1 MLTEIEFIQK
11 MKNDLE
17 TLGVIPGGTLLVH
30 SSLKSLGEVP
40 GGPETVILGLLEA
53 LGPEGTLLVPALSYA
68 SVTMDNPVFDVKN
81 TPCCIGTIPEHF
93 RTRNGTLRSVNPTH
107 SVCGTGKNA
116 ISFLRD
122 HYLDKTPVGPHSPFR
137 LLKEVGGQILM
148 LGCGLRP
155 NTSMHGVEELVE
167 PPYLFRQMVTYQIIH
182 ADGRISEM
190 ECRRHNFADWEQRY
204 DRVENVL
211 SGNELRRGKVLQAD
225 CYLIDTVALWEKA
238 CQKLQEEPFYF
249 VAPR

>member
-1 MLTEIEFIQK
+1 MMNKNEFIQK
-11 MKNDLE
+11 MKSDLE
-17 TLGVIPGGTLLVH
+17 SLGVVPGGTLLVH

-40 GGPETVILGLLEA
+40 GGPETVIQGLLEA

-68 SVTMDNPVFDVKN
+68 SVTIDNPVFDVKN
-81 TPCCIGTIPEHF
+81 TSCCIGAIPEYF
-93 RTRNGTLRSVNPTH
+93 RTRNGTLRSVHPTH

-116 ISFLRD
+116 VAFLRD
-122 HYLDKTPVGPHSPFR
+122 HYMDNTPVGSHSPFR
-137 LLKEVGGQILM
+137 LLMNARGQILM

-167 PPYLFRQMVTYQIIH
+167 PGYLFRQMVTYQIIH
-182 ADGRISEM
+182 ADGRTSEM
-190 ECRRHNFADWEQRY
+190 ECRRHNFAGWEQRY

-211 SGNELRRGKVLQAD
+211 SGDELRRGKVLQAD
-225 CYLIDTVALWEKA
+225 CHLIDTVALWENA
-238 CQKLQEEPFYF
+238 RQKLLEEPFYF